1 MGLKY
6 FKILKKINKN
16 FKITVVR
23 SKGTKNKNIQN
34 KADKVVYNI
43 NHAINNGIDCALI
56 WTPSSEHTRQALI
69 LAKNKIPFFVEKP
82 ISNSLENLNKLVRLT
97 KKNKIHAQVG
107 YVLKE
112 LKSYK
117 VLKKKINLKN
127 VLSVYCEALSYL
139 PKWKND
145 SYINY
150 PYSFKKLGGG
160 ALLELS
166 HEIDYIRNIF
176 GEIEYVTANCIY
188 SKNLKADVE
197 SGANLIF
204 NLKNKIIVNLILNFD
219 SKILSRKCR
228 INYSDKYLI
237 WDIARDAIHS
247 KEKLFKKK
255 NIDYIYKKQIYNF
268 LKNIKKNKYKYTT
281 LIDSIKTLRVI
292 KYAIKSHKLNK
303 RLKVIWKFMV
313 SYLLELAQKV

>member
-1 MGLKY
+1 MSIKHIAIIGFGNMGLKY
-6 FKILKKINKN
+6 FKILKKINKS
-16 FKITVVR
+16 FKITIVR
-23 SKGTKNKNIQN
+23 SKGIKNKKIQN
-34 KADKVVYNI
+34 KADNVVYNI
-43 NHAINNGIDCALI
+43 NHAIKKRIDCALI
-56 WTPSSEHTRQALI
+56 CTPSSEHTKQALV

-82 ISNSLENLNKLVRLT
+82 ISNSLENLNKLINLT

-117 VLKKKINLKN
+117 ILKKKIDLNK

-145 SYINY
+145 SYTNY

-188 SKNLKADVE
+188 SKNLKTDVE
-197 SGANLIF
+197 SGANLILS
-204 NLKNKIIVNLILNFD
+204 LKNKIIVNLILNFD

-228 INYSDKYLI
+228 INYSNKYLI
-237 WDIARDAIHS
+237 WDIAKDVTYS
-247 KEKLFKKK
+247 KEKLFKRKDI
-255 NIDYIYKKQIYNF
+255 NYIYKKQIYNF
-268 LKNIKKNKYKYTT
+268 LKNVKKNKNDHTT
-281 LIDSIKTLRVI
+281 LLDSIKTLRVI

-303 RLKVIWKFMV
+303 KLKII
-313 SYLLELAQKV
+313 